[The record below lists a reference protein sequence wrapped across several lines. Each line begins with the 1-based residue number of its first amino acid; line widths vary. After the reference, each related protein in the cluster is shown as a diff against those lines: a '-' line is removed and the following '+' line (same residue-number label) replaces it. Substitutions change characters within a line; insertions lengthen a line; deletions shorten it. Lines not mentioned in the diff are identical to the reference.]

1 MTRTDV
7 TRFLAGCAMAAMLTS
22 SPAAAQDTPQYGGTL
37 NVSLPND
44 AKSLNPVFQVN
55 FSERQPLYLIF
66 NTLVGLTPDF
76 SIVPEL
82 AERWEMDTAGNRLTL
97 HLRGGVKFHDGTDF
111 DAAAVKWNLD
121 HRMDE
126 ATKSP
131 SRAQLIESIVSI
143 DVKDPRTVVVN
154 LKGPSPNLLGMLAQ
168 REGFMASPTA
178 ARKAGEGFGT
188 NPVGSGPFVFKEW
201 EPGNRIVVEKN
212 PNYWEKGKPYLDR
225 IVFIQTANPV
235 VSIPRLLTRELDY
248 IAQLGPNDVRPIE
261 KRPGIKLDISPGNRW
276 TSFQFIVDKPPYD
289 NPKLRQAI
297 AHALDRKRI
306 VDIVMNGKAT
316 VAEGPTPPG
325 LWWHNPNLPVYD
337 YNPDKAKALL
347 AEIGYKPEQELKL
360 SVQPVALY
368 QQFSQLAQ
376 EQFKAVGLNVRIE
389 PVSVSEWYPM
399 LFKGVINFLP
409 IRWTQRPDPDGLFTY
424 LYYSKSAV
432 NSARYNNPDVD
443 DLLVKARGVSSQS
456 ERVKLYAKAQEYMAR
471 DLPYISLFF
480 SVEYA
485 AMRDE
490 VKNHVWIPDE
500 IPRFRE
506 VWKAAVR

>member
-1 MTRTDV
+1 MTRID
-7 TRFLAGCAMAAMLTS
+7 LMKLAAGCGMAVALALA
-22 SPAAAQDTPQYGGTL
+22 PATAQEQPQYGGTL

-44 AKSLNPVFQVN
+44 AKSLDPVFQVN

-76 SIVPEL
+76 SIIPEL
-82 AERWEMDTAGNRLTL
+82 AERWELDNAAKRLVL
-97 HLRGGVKFHDGTDF
+97 HLRAGVKFHDGTDF
-111 DAAAVKWNLD
+111 NADAVKWNLD

-126 ATKSP
+126 KTKSP
-131 SRAQLIESIVSI
+131 SRVQLIEMISSV
-143 DVKDPRTVVVN
+143 DVKDPRTVVIN
-154 LKGPSPNLLGMLAQ
+154 LKGPAPNLLGMLAQ

-178 ARKAGEGFGT
+178 AMKAGEGFGT

-235 VSIPRLLTRELDY
+235 VSIPRLMTRELDY

-261 KRPGIKLDISPGNRW
+261 KRPGIKLDVSPGNRW
-276 TSFQFIVDKPPYD
+276 TSFQFVVDKPPFD
-289 NPKLRQAI
+289 NLKLRQAL

-306 VDIVMNGKAT
+306 VDIVMNGKAE
-316 VAEGPTPPG
+316 VADGPTPPG
-325 LWWHNPNLPVYD
+325 LWWYHPKLPVYD
-337 YNPDKAKALL
+337 YNPAKAKALL
-347 AEIGYKPEQELKL
+347 AEIGYKSDQELKL

-368 QQFSQLAQ
+368 QQISQLAQ
-376 EQFKAVGLNVRIE
+376 EQFKAVGINVRIE
-389 PVSVSEWYPM
+389 PVSVSEWYPL

-409 IRWTQRPDPDGLFTY
+409 IRWTQRPDPDGLLTY
-424 LYYSKSAV
+424 LFYSKSAV
-432 NSARYNNPDVD
+432 NSSRYTNLEVD
-443 DLLVKARGVSSQS
+443 DLLARARGLDNRDD
-456 ERVKLYAKAQEYMAR
+456 RVKLYAAAQEHMAR
-471 DLPYISLFF
+471 DLPYLSLFF
-480 SVEYA
+480 SIEYA

-506 VWKAAVR
+506 VWKAVAR